1 MLLKIHDT
9 AKTAVRTAVFAV
21 YIKHNSISFC
31 VVRTVLAPCQYRGL
45 PQAERYRLVV
55 PFPRIDARQRWCCSL
70 VSLSIGYLPAAP
82 SHSWQRYIS
91 DASLLLFG
99 CYAWHLY
106 FTFFSP
112 SMPAN
117 STRRKKQ
124 QIDSKKKLFFRAC
137 RRTTISLQMRNL
149 QPN

>member
-9 AKTAVRTAVFAV
+9 AKIAARTAVFAV

-45 PQAERYRLVV
+45 PLAERYRLVV
-55 PFPRIDARQRWCCSL
+55 PFPRIDARQRWRCSL

-82 SHSWQRYIS
+82 SHSWQRCIS
-91 DASLLLFG
+91 GASLFLFG
-99 CYAWHLY
+99 CYACHLY
-106 FTFFSP
+106 FTFPP

-124 QIDSKKKLFFRAC
+124 QIDSKKKLFFSCMPQNRHIFAD
-137 RRTTISLQMRNL
+137 
-149 QPN
+149 

>member
-9 AKTAVRTAVFAV
+9 AKTAARTAVFAV
-21 YIKHNSISFC
+21 YIKHNNISFC

-45 PQAERYRLVV
+45 PLAERYQLVV
-55 PFPRIDARQRWCCSL
+55 PFPRIDARQRWRCSL

-82 SHSWQRYIS
+82 SHSWQRCIS
-91 DASLLLFG
+91 DASLFLFG
-99 CYAWHLY
+99 CYACHLY
-106 FTFFSP
+106 FTPPP

-124 QIDSKKKLFFRAC
+124 QIDSKKKLFFSCMPQNRHIFAD
-137 RRTTISLQMRNL
+137 
-149 QPN
+149 

>member
-9 AKTAVRTAVFAV
+9 AKTAARTAVFAV

-55 PFPRIDARQRWCCSL
+55 SFPRIDARQRWHCSL

-82 SHSWQRYIS
+82 SHSWQRCIS

-99 CYAWHLY
+99 CCAWHLY
-106 FTFFSP
+106 FTFSSP
-112 SMPAN
+112 LCQPTAQGE
-117 STRRKKQ
+117 KKQ
-124 QIDSKKKLFFRAC
+124 QIDSKKMLLFSCIPQNHYIFADEKS
-137 RRTTISLQMRNL
+137 TT
-149 QPN
+149 

>member
-99 CYAWHLY
+99 CYVWHLY

-112 SMPAN
+112 LYASQQHKE
-117 STRRKKQ
+117 KKTT
-124 QIDSKKKLFFRAC
+124 DRLEKKRCFFVHVAEPRYLC
-137 RRTTISLQMRNL
+137 R
-149 QPN
+149 

>member
-9 AKTAVRTAVFAV
+9 AKTAARTAVFAV

-45 PQAERYRLVV
+45 PLAERWRLVV
-55 PFPRIDARQRWCCSL
+55 PFPRIDARQRWRCSL

-82 SHSWQRYIS
+82 SHSWQRCIS

-99 CYAWHLY
+99 CCAWHLY
-106 FTFFSP
+106 FTFSSP
-112 SMPAN
+112 LCQPIAQGE
-117 STRRKKQ
+117 KKQ
-124 QIDSKKKLFFRAC
+124 QIDSKKMLLFSCIPQNHDIFADEKS
-137 RRTTISLQMRNL
+137 TT
-149 QPN
+149 